1 MRGRRDPRPGSEPRL
16 RHLLVWPW
24 ASVPLRRAGGGSS
37 YPSGSGLGLH
47 ELARAAR
54 RCHVAHSTIVPSL
67 DPVLELTWDTGA
79 WYGGTRTRGWCTEHG
94 LCQGSRLKSQT
105 QRAQQGTSPRGF
117 MRSSGPCKR
126 RDPGPGPAPLR
137 VAGAHEVVSA
147 GGGDDFPVPCV
158 HSLRPAAERVWT
170 RAWVT
175 ADAGARGV
183 PCPTE
188 HEPG

>member
-1 MRGRRDPRPGSEPRL
+1 MRGCAARGLGVRGRRDPRPGSEPRR
-16 RHLLVWPW
+16 RHCSCGHGPPF
-24 ASVPLRRAGGGSS
+24 PLRRAGGGSS
-37 YPSGSGLGLH
+37 YPSGSGRGLH

-117 MRSSGPCKR
+117 VRSSGPCKC
-126 RDPGPGPAPLR
+126 RDPGPAQRPCGWLVPTRWFLLVEGTTSLYR
-137 VAGAHEVVSA
+137 VCTV
-147 GGGDDFPVPCV
+147 CV
-158 HSLRPAAERVWT
+158 LLQNMCGRVC
-170 RAWVT
+170 
-175 ADAGARGV
+175 G
-183 PCPTE
+183 
-188 HEPG
+188 